1 MAIKVT
7 QECFEKVE
15 TERCEKCRFLHT
27 FYNISDFCSW
37 SLKQTNTIQIAH
49 NLKVIFLVCLFFSFN
64 LFILTLKGI

>member
-15 TERCEKCRFLHT
+15 TERCEKCKFLHT
-27 FYNISDFCSW
+27 FYNISDFCLW

-49 NLKVIFLVCLFFSFN
+49 NLKVIFLVC
-64 LFILTLKGI
+64 